1 MQRLTA
7 RARLFAERTQDTNY
21 RTHVDAYLS
30 VYRTN
35 SSRRNATV
43 NAARIYKN
51 KEERK
56 DLCPVICFVN
66 AARIYK
72 NPLLKAYLQELH
84 ARRIAHAREEYKDLC
99 PALLLAEKASRTRA
113 RNIKLD

>member
-35 SSRRNATV
+35 SSRRNAT
-43 NAARIYKN
+43 
-51 KEERK
+51 
-56 DLCPVICFVN
+56 VN